1 MQANI
6 MSNLFALSSRPIQ
19 SSSFHL
25 PQEGATAGAHNASA
39 SGKVPARLPV
49 VDPVSPSA
57 STSSS
62 SASSSSSSSIT
73 LSQQALNSRFG
84 QLGDKT
90 VEAAQRFV
98 GNIAESLFGDAAKGA
113 TFHLDTMSV
122 AVDTSSSTS
131 SESAADAGA
140 GAGAGADSAALQIA
154 LQMNTSASFI
164 GRGTIATS
172 DGQSFDFEIEVKYTA
187 TLQASAGN
195 NSTADNTKSNTTSS
209 AAAQQPSTA
218 PDMLTLTGKQL
229 PAIEFPGSLAD
240 LFKVLGRQL
249 NVSAN
254 SGQGNGGDISLR
266 LLRLVNSA
274 ALLAP
279 RPRADSVDTTPAE
292 RNRALAS
299 YATPAAASTV
309 TTA

>member
-6 MSNLFALSSRPIQ
+6 MSNLFALSSRPVQ

-25 PQEGATAGAHNASA
+25 PQDGVTAGAQNASA

-49 VDPVSPSA
+49 VDPLLS
-57 STSSS
+57 SSS
-62 SASSSSSSSIT
+62 SAAAASSSSIT
-73 LSQQALNSRFG
+73 LSQQALNSRLD
-84 QLGDKT
+84 QLGDQT
-90 VEAAQRFV
+90 VDAAQRFI

-113 TFHLDTMSV
+113 TFHLDSMSV

-131 SESAADAGA
+131 SETAANAGA
-140 GAGAGADSAALQIA
+140 GGDSAALQTA

-172 DGQSFDFEIEVKYTA
+172 DGQSFDFQIEVKYA
-187 TLQASAGN
+187 ASVQASAST
-195 NSTADNTKSNTTSS
+195 NSSTVDTKSATTRD
-209 AAAQQPSTA
+209 AAAQQLLNG
-218 PDMLTLTGKQL
+218 PDALTLTGKQL

-249 NVSAN
+249 TVSAN
-254 SGQGNGGDISLR
+254 SGQGNGGDMSLR

-299 YATPAAASTV
+299 YATPAAATTV

>member
-62 SASSSSSSSIT
+62 ASSSSSSSIT

-98 GNIAESLFGDAAKGA
+98 GNIAESLFGDAANGA

-131 SESAADAGA
+131 SESAADA

-254 SGQGNGGDISLR
+254 SGQGDGGDISLR